1 MAVFKGA
8 RHSVVFISSITK
20 KWFLEDN
27 RTGNRYQVPPA
38 SGTGFVWDNLGH
50 VVTNHH
56 VITVDDPNGGPRGE
70 AEELQ
75 VTLADGKTYKALVI
89 GRSLTLDIAVLH
101 VFAPAGADAAPAPG
115 HLRRP
120 AGGPDRSWPSATR
133 SAWTTPSPPA
143 SSPPWAGT
151 SSPASAPTSSDAV
164 QTDAAINPGNSG
176 GPLLDRA
183 GRLIGMNTAIRT
195 TTGIS
200 AGVGFAIPV
209 DTLNRVVPV
218 LIAKGQLHRPE
229 LGIVTFPP
237 AATASL
243 GAKHGIA
250 VDSVTPGSLADRA
263 GFRGLRIRPGA
274 KEPIELA
281 DVILG
286 DVIVGLNGHPVESD
300 TQLMDLLELEPPE
313 TLLAFDVLRD
323 GKLIRIVLRPGEKQ
337 PAPAGARTGAA
348 RGLPCPSPGRSS
360 PDRSYFLGRHLDH
373 RRGAAVGDDQVALLA
388 DVAQGL
394 DALVLQ
400 DLRREGLGDDLLGL
414 GLAFGLDALALRLL
428 LLLLQDEGHL
438 LGVLV
443 CGDLVVDGLGD
454 LVGQDDVAQQHL
466 LHGDAAA
473 LEGGLE
479 GPGHLVHEG
488 LPLGGVELGGA
499 RLAAA
504 SRRLARISL
513 RRILSS
519 TSGPMSW

>member
-1 MAVFKGA
+1 MAQYERPQQELTAPEREAIETNRKLAGPRPTTRRPSLSPIEAERVAVFKRA

-38 SGTGFVWDNLGH
+38 SGSGFVWDNLGH

-56 VITVDDPNGGPRGE
+56 VITVDDPAGGPRGE

-101 VFAPAGADAAPAPG
+101 VFAPLEQMQPLP
-115 HLRRP
+115 L
-120 AGGPDRSWPSATR
+120 
-133 SAWTTPSPPA
+133 
-143 SSPPWAGT
+143 GT
-151 SSPASAPTSSDAV
+151 SRDLQVGQMVSAIGNPFGLDHTLTSGIISALGRDILTGFGTHIVDAV

-237 AATASL
+237 TATASL
-243 GAKHGIA
+243 GVKHGIA
-250 VDSVTPGSLADRA
+250 VDSVTPGSLAALA

-274 KEPIELA
+274 KEPVELA

-313 TLLAFDVLRD
+313 TLLAFDVQRD
-323 GKLIRIVLRPGEKQ
+323 GKLIRIVLRPGEAKPPAKVPDPAPLKPEPGPKQ
-337 PAPAGARTGAA
+337 PA
-348 RGLPCPSPGRSS
+348 
-360 PDRSYFLGRHLDH
+360 
-373 RRGAAVGDDQVALLA
+373 
-388 DVAQGL
+388 
-394 DALVLQ
+394 
-400 DLRREGLGDDLLGL
+400 
-414 GLAFGLDALALRLL
+414 
-428 LLLLQDEGHL
+428 
-438 LGVLV
+438 
-443 CGDLVVDGLGD
+443 
-454 LVGQDDVAQQHL
+454 
-466 LHGDAAA
+466 
-473 LEGGLE
+473 
-479 GPGHLVHEG
+479 
-488 LPLGGVELGGA
+488 
-499 RLAAA
+499 
-504 SRRLARISL
+504 
-513 RRILSS
+513 
-519 TSGPMSW
+519 

>member
-1 MAVFKGA
+1 MNAGRDERWLLARVGLGLGLLSCAIPAAAQYERPQQELTLPEKEAIEINRKLAGPRQPTRRPSLSPTEAARVAVFKGA

-56 VITVDDPNGGPRGE
+56 VITIDDPAGGPRGE
-70 AEELQ
+70 AEDLQ

-101 VFAPAGADAAPAPG
+101 VFAPLEQLKPLP
-115 HLRRP
+115 L
-120 AGGPDRSWPSATR
+120 
-133 SAWTTPSPPA
+133 
-143 SSPPWAGT
+143 GT
-151 SSPASAPTSSDAV
+151 SRDLQVGQMVMAIGNPFGLDHTLTSGVISALGRDILTGFSTHIVDAV

-243 GAKHGIA
+243 GAKRGIA
-250 VDSVTPGSLADRA
+250 VDSVTPGGLAERA
-263 GFRGLRIRPGA
+263 GLRGLRIRPGA

-281 DVILG
+281 DVVLG

-313 TLLAFDVLRD
+313 TLLGFDVLRD
-323 GKLIRIVLRPGEKQ
+323 GKLIRIVLRPGEARPPSKLPAVLPPKTEQ
-337 PAPAGARTGAA
+337 PGPATTEKT
-348 RGLPCPSPGRSS
+348 P
-360 PDRSYFLGRHLDH
+360 
-373 RRGAAVGDDQVALLA
+373 
-388 DVAQGL
+388 
-394 DALVLQ
+394 
-400 DLRREGLGDDLLGL
+400 
-414 GLAFGLDALALRLL
+414 
-428 LLLLQDEGHL
+428 
-438 LGVLV
+438 
-443 CGDLVVDGLGD
+443 
-454 LVGQDDVAQQHL
+454 
-466 LHGDAAA
+466 
-473 LEGGLE
+473 
-479 GPGHLVHEG
+479 
-488 LPLGGVELGGA
+488 
-499 RLAAA
+499 
-504 SRRLARISL
+504 
-513 RRILSS
+513 
-519 TSGPMSW
+519 

>member
-1 MAVFKGA
+1 MAGAVRGHRKARLWLSLLLLGPVTALAQYERPKQELTPAERDAIETNRKLAGPRSATPRPSLSPTEASRVKVFKGA
-8 RHSVVFISSITK
+8 RHSVVFISSLTK

-56 VITVDDPNGGPRGE
+56 VITVDDPAGGPRGE

-101 VFAPAGADAAPAPG
+101 VFAPLEQMKPLPLGSSRDLQVGQLVMAIGNPFGLDHTLTSG
-115 HLRRP
+115 VI
-120 AGGPDRSWPSATR
+120 SALGRDILTGF
-133 SAWTTPSPPA
+133 
-143 SSPPWAGT
+143 GT
-151 SSPASAPTSSDAV
+151 HIVDAV

-229 LGIVTFPP
+229 LGIITFPP

-250 VDSVTPGSLADRA
+250 VDSVTPGSLAAQA

-274 KEPIELA
+274 KEPVELA

-323 GKLIRIVLRPGEKQ
+323 GKLIRLVLRPGEQKPQ
-337 PAPAGARTGAA
+337 PPKG
-348 RGLPCPSPGRSS
+348 PEPGPIR
-360 PDRSYFLGRHLDH
+360 PD
-373 RRGAAVGDDQVALLA
+373 
-388 DVAQGL
+388 
-394 DALVLQ
+394 
-400 DLRREGLGDDLLGL
+400 
-414 GLAFGLDALALRLL
+414 
-428 LLLLQDEGHL
+428 
-438 LGVLV
+438 
-443 CGDLVVDGLGD
+443 
-454 LVGQDDVAQQHL
+454 
-466 LHGDAAA
+466 
-473 LEGGLE
+473 
-479 GPGHLVHEG
+479 
-488 LPLGGVELGGA
+488 
-499 RLAAA
+499 
-504 SRRLARISL
+504 
-513 RRILSS
+513 
-519 TSGPMSW
+519 SGPLKPVPST

>member
-1 MAVFKGA
+1 MGSGTKGGGHLARVALVIWLMPSLVPAAAQYQRPKEDLTSQEREAIEVNRSLAGPRPTTRVPSLSPTEAARVAVFKGA
-8 RHSVVFISSITK
+8 RHSVVFLSSITK

-75 VTLADGKTYKALVI
+75 VTLADGKTYKAVVI

-101 VFAPAGADAAPAPG
+101 VFAPLDHMKPLP
-115 HLRRP
+115 L
-120 AGGPDRSWPSATR
+120 
-133 SAWTTPSPPA
+133 
-143 SSPPWAGT
+143 GT
-151 SSPASAPTSSDAV
+151 SGNLQVGQMVMAIGNPFGLDHTLTSGVISALGRDILTGFGTHIVDAV

-237 AATASL
+237 EATATL

-263 GFRGLRIRPGA
+263 GFHGLRIRPGA
-274 KEPIELA
+274 KEPVELA

-286 DVIVGLNGHPVESD
+286 DVITGLNGHPVESD

-323 GKLIRIVLRPGEKQ
+323 GKLIRLVLKPGEPAPQPPPQVLPAKEPEAAPEPATPQ
-337 PAPAGARTGAA
+337 PAP
-348 RGLPCPSPGRSS
+348 
-360 PDRSYFLGRHLDH
+360 
-373 RRGAAVGDDQVALLA
+373 
-388 DVAQGL
+388 
-394 DALVLQ
+394 
-400 DLRREGLGDDLLGL
+400 
-414 GLAFGLDALALRLL
+414 
-428 LLLLQDEGHL
+428 
-438 LGVLV
+438 
-443 CGDLVVDGLGD
+443 
-454 LVGQDDVAQQHL
+454 
-466 LHGDAAA
+466 
-473 LEGGLE
+473 
-479 GPGHLVHEG
+479 
-488 LPLGGVELGGA
+488 
-499 RLAAA
+499 
-504 SRRLARISL
+504 
-513 RRILSS
+513 
-519 TSGPMSW
+519 

>member
-1 MAVFKGA
+1 MLVLPGLVPALAQYERPKQELTAPEREAIQINRKLAGPRPTTRPPALSKTEAGRVAVFKGA

-56 VITVDDPNGGPRGE
+56 VITVDDPAGGPRGE

-101 VFAPAGADAAPAPG
+101 VFAPLEHMKPLP
-115 HLRRP
+115 L
-120 AGGPDRSWPSATR
+120 
-133 SAWTTPSPPA
+133 
-143 SSPPWAGT
+143 GT
-151 SSPASAPTSSDAV
+151 SRDLQVGQMVMAIGNPFGLDHTLTAGIISALGRDILTGFGTHIVDAV

-183 GRLIGMNTAIRT
+183 GRLVGMNTAIRT

-229 LGIVTFPP
+229 LGIITFPP
-237 AATASL
+237 TASLSL

-250 VDSVTPGSLADRA
+250 VDSVTPGSLADLA
-263 GFRGLRIRPGA
+263 GFHGLRIRPGA
-274 KEPIELA
+274 KEPVELA

-313 TLLAFDVLRD
+313 TMLAFDVLRD
-323 GKLIRIVLRPGEKQ
+323 GKLIRIVLRPGEPR
-337 PAPAGARTGAA
+337 PAKG
-348 RGLPCPSPGRSS
+348 
-360 PDRSYFLGRHLDH
+360 PD
-373 RRGAAVGDDQVALLA
+373 
-388 DVAQGL
+388 
-394 DALVLQ
+394 
-400 DLRREGLGDDLLGL
+400 
-414 GLAFGLDALALRLL
+414 
-428 LLLLQDEGHL
+428 
-438 LGVLV
+438 
-443 CGDLVVDGLGD
+443 
-454 LVGQDDVAQQHL
+454 
-466 LHGDAAA
+466 
-473 LEGGLE
+473 
-479 GPGHLVHEG
+479 
-488 LPLGGVELGGA
+488 
-499 RLAAA
+499 
-504 SRRLARISL
+504 
-513 RRILSS
+513 
-519 TSGPMSW
+519 SGPVKP